1 MGEGDDDCPHRQRRH
16 GRVDCVVGLDVAD
29 FLDSGTEDTLGS
41 PVDKRTQAADRHVL
55 DIAVAIVECVDE
67 AVDDPRAGGVVMG
80 KEGGSTGLEHAMEV
94 IEGHVPNVRVRVVEF
109 GQ

>member
-1 MGEGDDDCPHRQRRH
+1 MREGDDDCPHRQSRH
-16 GRVDCVVGLDVAD
+16 GRIDCVVGLDVAD
-29 FLDSGTEDTLGS
+29 FLDGRTEDALGS
-41 PVDKRTQAADRHVL
+41 PVDKRAQAVDRHVL

-67 AVDDPRAGGVVMG
+67 AVDDPRAGSVVVR

-94 IEGHVPNVRVRVVEF
+94 IEGHVPDIGVRVVEF